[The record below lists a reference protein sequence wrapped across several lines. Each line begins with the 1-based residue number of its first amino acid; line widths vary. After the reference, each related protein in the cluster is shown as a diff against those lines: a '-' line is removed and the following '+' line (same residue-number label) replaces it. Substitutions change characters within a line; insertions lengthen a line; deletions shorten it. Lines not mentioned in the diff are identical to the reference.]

1 MKLGFASDLQ
11 DMSRLT
17 EVEVGTI
24 ADDVNTEERL
34 EVVCLGDLVAVGSEK
49 GAELGDECGSG
60 GCDGEVIYVDAEE
73 DLVAIWMLFVKE
85 TRIMGGAR
93 VVMREE
99 EVGELIIEGFR
110 GTRKAV

>member
-34 EVVCLGDLVAVGSEK
+34 EVVCLGDLVAVGSVMSA
-49 GAELGDECGSG
+49 G
-60 GCDGEVIYVDAEE
+60 VVDAMAKSSTWMQKKI
-73 DLVAIWMLFVKE
+73 LVPS
-85 TRIMGGAR
+85 
-93 VVMREE
+93 
-99 EVGELIIEGFR
+99 GFCL
-110 GTRKAV
+110 

>member
-34 EVVCLGDLVAVGSEK
+34 EVVCLGDLVAVGSESSVMSA
-49 GAELGDECGSG
+49 G
-60 GCDGEVIYVDAEE
+60 VVDAM
-73 DLVAIWMLFVKE
+73 AKSSTWMQKTIL
-85 TRIMGGAR
+85 APS
-93 VVMREE
+93 
-99 EVGELIIEGFR
+99 GFCLQKR
-110 GTRKAV
+110 QGS